1 MMQETRVRLDLK
13 AKLFRGLGDNSRLAV
28 LECLK
33 AGPRCVSEIIAATGL
48 SQPNASGHLAC
59 LRDCGLVE
67 REQRGRF
74 AYYRLAG
81 AHVSQILAEAE
92 TLLTAVGALVDEC
105 PRYHEEVDEGD
116 DQSALTERRGYG
128 A

>member
-1 MMQETRVRLDLK
+1 MLETRAQLSLK
-13 AKLFRGLGDNSRLAV
+13 VKLFRGFGDTSRLAV

-33 AGPRCVSEIIAATGL
+33 DGPKCVSEIMAATGL
-48 SQPNASGHLAC
+48 SQPNTSGHLAC

-81 AHVSQILAEAE
+81 PHVRHIIACADALLGLVGPLIEA
-92 TLLTAVGALVDEC
+92 C
-105 PRYHEEVDEGD
+105 PRYGDETEEAAQSSTEG
-116 DQSALTERRGYG
+116 RG

>member
-1 MMQETRVRLDLK
+1 MLEMRVQLGVK
-13 AKLFRGLGDNSRLAV
+13 AKLFRGLGDASRLAV

-33 AGPRCVSEIIAATGL
+33 DGPKCVSEIMVATGL

-67 REQRGRF
+67 REQQGRF

-81 AHVSQILAEAE
+81 PHVGQILAGAEA
-92 TLLTAVGALVDEC
+92 LLATVGSLVEEC
-105 PRYHEEVDEGD
+105 PRYAEGED
-116 DQSALTERRGYG
+116 KTDAS
-128 A
+128 

>member
-1 MMQETRVRLDLK
+1 MLETQVQLGLK
-13 AKLFRGLGDNSRLAV
+13 AKLFRSLGDPSRLLV

-33 AGPRCVSEIIAATGL
+33 KGARCVSEIVAATGL

-67 REQRGRF
+67 REPVGRY

-81 AHVSQILAEAE
+81 PHVAQILAEAE
-92 TLLTAVGALVDEC
+92 GLLQAVGALVEEC
-105 PRYHEEVDEGD
+105 PRYTEDETTEE
-116 DQSALTERRGYG
+116 G
-128 A
+128 AKR